1 MEEKKTVPVTP
12 PVTAAR
18 RVFPVDGRD
27 RALLVLAWG
36 VGVLCAEVLLWGLS
50 GLGMT
55 LLVAAWY
62 GVLFWYGGAAPLA
75 RRENRLLLYA
85 VGLLALTFALFANP
99 WLRLWNTL
107 ALVLL
112 MGIQMGGW
120 PGMEVYSVGTSAMLG
135 ERFLRVMGGLF
146 GYLGASVQAL
156 GSIRGLSRKKM
167 PYVLGALLV
176 CVPLLMVVF
185 PLLTSADA
193 LFAQVT
199 RRAADWFDE
208 HLALWALRLIF
219 GLLVAPFLFG
229 LLYSLRR
236 PEPLKRPARPVEGLS
251 MEAAGPVTVLAVLDV
266 LYAFFLAVQ
275 CAALF
280 GGADY
285 LAQDPLLTSADA
297 LFAQVTRRAADWFDE
312 HLALWALRLI
322 FGLLVAPFLFGLLYS
337 LRRPEPL
344 KRPARPVEGLSME
357 AAGPVTVLA
366 VLDVLYAFFLA
377 VQCAALFGGAD
388 YLAQVGISYA
398 SYARSGFFQL
408 VAVAAVNLACLLA
421 CLALCKGE
429 GRGLRMVQV
438 LGTLLV
444 AASGV
449 LLVSALWRM
458 NLYVGAYG
466 LSFKRALTYWGM
478 AVLAVLLAA
487 ALWKVWHRHFRW
499 FRVLLSVGVAG
510 WLLLNYANVDALV
523 ARYNIGR
530 GLDTGAVLS
539 ASDGRLGALP
549 ALEEL
554 LEAQPEETELRQAVE
569 TLRDSARWQAAHWQ
583 TWSVAAWRGQ

>member
-1 MEEKKTVPVTP
+1 MEEKKTIPVTP

-36 VGVLCAEVLLWGLS
+36 VGVLCAEALLWGLS
-50 GLGMT
+50 GLVMT
-55 LLVAAWY
+55 LLAAAWY

-85 VGLLALTFALFANP
+85 VGLLALTFVLFANP

-176 CVPLLMVVF
+176 CVPLLMVLF

-236 PEPLKRPARPVEGLS
+236 PEPLKRLTRPVEGLS

-285 LAQDPLLTSADA
+285 LA
-297 LFAQVTRRAADWFDE
+297 RA
-312 HLALWALRLI
+312 
-322 FGLLVAPFLFGLLYS
+322 
-337 LRRPEPL
+337 
-344 KRPARPVEGLSME
+344 
-357 AAGPVTVLA
+357 
-366 VLDVLYAFFLA
+366 
-377 VQCAALFGGAD
+377 
-388 YLAQVGISYA
+388 GISYA

-487 ALWKVWHRHFRW
+487 ALWKVWHFRW
-499 FRVLLSVGVAG
+499 FRVLLSVGAAG

>member
-1 MEEKKTVPVTP
+1 MEEKKTIPVTP

-36 VGVLCAEVLLWGLS
+36 VGVLCAEALLWGLS
-50 GLGMT
+50 GLVMT
-55 LLVAAWY
+55 LLAAAWY

-85 VGLLALTFALFANP
+85 VGLLALTFVLFANP

-146 GYLGASVQAL
+146 GYLGAPVQAL

-176 CVPLLMVVF
+176 CVPLLMVLF

-236 PEPLKRPARPVEGLS
+236 PEPLKRLTRPVEGLS

-285 LAQDPLLTSADA
+285 LA
-297 LFAQVTRRAADWFDE
+297 RA
-312 HLALWALRLI
+312 
-322 FGLLVAPFLFGLLYS
+322 
-337 LRRPEPL
+337 
-344 KRPARPVEGLSME
+344 
-357 AAGPVTVLA
+357 
-366 VLDVLYAFFLA
+366 
-377 VQCAALFGGAD
+377 
-388 YLAQVGISYA
+388 GISYA

-408 VAVAAVNLACLLA
+408 VAVAAGNLAL
-421 CLALCKGE
+421 
-429 GRGLRMVQV
+429 
-438 LGTLLV
+438 
-444 AASGV
+444 
-449 LLVSALWRM
+449 
-458 NLYVGAYG
+458 
-466 LSFKRALTYWGM
+466 
-478 AVLAVLLAA
+478 
-487 ALWKVWHRHFRW
+487 
-499 FRVLLSVGVAG
+499 
-510 WLLLNYANVDALV
+510 
-523 ARYNIGR
+523 
-530 GLDTGAVLS
+530 
-539 ASDGRLGALP
+539 
-549 ALEEL
+549 
-554 LEAQPEETELRQAVE
+554 
-569 TLRDSARWQAAHWQ
+569 
-583 TWSVAAWRGQ
+583 